1 VVAVVIKQH
10 VKTKSLKNQKEK
22 EVKISSDEEKDV
34 THLAKEL
41 RIKN

>member
-1 VVAVVIKQH
+1 MIAVVIKKH
-10 VKTKSLKNQKEK
+10 VKTKPLKNQKEN

-34 THLAKEL
+34 THVAKRL

>member
-1 VVAVVIKQH
+1 VITVVIKQH
-10 VKTKSLKNQKEK
+10 VKTKSLENQKEN

-34 THLAKEL
+34 THVAKRL